1 MSSAPAAVEAP
12 ETLACAVDDGF
23 AAWLHGSGGS
33 LAISTYQAGRLF
45 LVGWNGRQVSFL
57 PRAFDRP
64 MGLDVSTDGRRM
76 ALGTRHSLFLFG
88 NSAPLAPNY
97 LAPGRYDAL
106 YLPHVEYHLPDLQI
120 HDLAYAGS
128 ELWMV
133 NTRLSCLCVPSVDST
148 FEPRWRPRFI
158 DDLAPEDRCHLNGLA
173 VRDAQPAFVT
183 ALGASNTP
191 QGWRDG
197 KANGGVVIDI
207 ASGEIALNGLAMPH
221 SPRWHDGAL
230 WLLNSGDGA
239 LLRMDTQGRAE
250 VICRLPAY
258 LRGLTFVGHHALVGL
273 CQIRE
278 RKVFG
283 GMPVAERHAE
293 LVCGVAIIDTRSGRQ
308 TGLMRYTQGC
318 SEIYDLRFL
327 PGVQRPNVLNLA
339 KEDVKLAIS
348 APDCWYWLPRE
359 ELETGP
365 GEQALSP

>member
-1 MSSAPAAVEAP
+1 MPSTAAVASD
-12 ETLACAVDDGF
+12 TLACTADAGF
-23 AAWLHGSGGS
+23 ADWLAASGGS

-64 MGLDVSTDGRRM
+64 MGLDVSGDGRRM
-76 ALGTRHSLFLFG
+76 ALATRHSLVLFA
-88 NSAPLAPNY
+88 NAAPLAPGY
-97 LAPGRYDAL
+97 LARNRYDAL
-106 YLPHVEYHLPDLQI
+106 YLPHVEYHLPDLSI
-120 HDLAYAGS
+120 HDLAYAGD

-133 NTRLSCLCVPSVDST
+133 NTRMSCLCVPSVDAT

-173 VRDAQPAFVT
+173 VRDGHPAYVT
-183 ALGASNTP
+183 ALGTSNTP

-197 KANGGVVIDI
+197 QANGGVVIDI
-207 ASGEIALNGLAMPH
+207 DSGEIALNGLAMPH

-230 WLLNSGDGA
+230 CLLNSGDGA
-239 LLRMDTQGRAE
+239 LLRMDAQGRTD
-250 VICRLPAY
+250 VVCRLPAY
-258 LRGLTFVGHHALVGL
+258 LRGLTFVSHYALVGL

-278 RKVFG
+278 RSVFG

-293 LVCGVAIIDTRSGRQ
+293 LICGVAIIDVHSGKQ
-308 TGLMRYTQGC
+308 IGLMRYTQGA
-318 SEIYDLRFL
+318 SELYDLRFL

-339 KEDVKLAIS
+339 KDDVKLAIS

-359 ELETGP
+359 ELETGT
-365 GEQALSP
+365 GRQAPSP